1 MLDSPFTIHVCF
13 PLVTVKPCFVLERV
27 IRAVPQTV
35 RFDKIFNFWTTLVIQ
50 IVYILSEKCDQQST
64 LFKSF
69 SKHFC
74 IHYFYVVKD
83 SNQLLIIQFS
93 TNPRNSM
100 QVYCV
105 PCRLFLRFKSLW
117 RTIENLCREPSK
129 KSQFSNVV
137 FLSFSSISSTIK
149 GILLQK
155 STELKMEGRRSFT
168 KRQKSSP
175 VT

>member
-105 PCRLFLRFKSLW
+105 PRRLFLNLKVFGGQLKIFVENHRKSPSSQMLFFCHLVLYLVQSKAYCFK
-117 RTIENLCREPSK
+117 N
-129 KSQFSNVV
+129 
-137 FLSFSSISSTIK
+137 
-149 GILLQK
+149 
-155 STELKMEGRRSFT
+155 
-168 KRQKSSP
+168 RQS
-175 VT
+175 